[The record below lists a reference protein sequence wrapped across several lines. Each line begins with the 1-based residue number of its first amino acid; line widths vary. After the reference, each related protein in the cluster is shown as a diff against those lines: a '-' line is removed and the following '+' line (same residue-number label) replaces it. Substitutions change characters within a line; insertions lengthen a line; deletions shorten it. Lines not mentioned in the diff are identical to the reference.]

1 MKGNLVN
8 SKWFLS
14 IIVASLLMP
23 LSSCSER
30 RESLSSNTRQ
40 SFDITYSKKEIVIES
55 STKTGKDHFF
65 KKDGEYFSSSDSIL
79 FFSVVRDTIL
89 NATSGGID
97 YKTII
102 KKEENGQFTTSNYLV
117 SNTGCLFFLISYS
130 YDSDYHI
137 SKIVKCANV
146 VYQ

>member
-8 SKWFLS
+8 SKWFLL
-14 IIVASLLMP
+14 IIVASLLIP

-79 FFSVVRDTIL
+79 FFGV
-89 NATSGGID
+89 
-97 YKTII
+97 
-102 KKEENGQFTTSNYLV
+102 
-117 SNTGCLFFLISYS
+117 
-130 YDSDYHI
+130 
-137 SKIVKCANV
+137 
-146 VYQ
+146 

>member
-1 MKGNLVN
+1 MDHRSLAKQDKKHVGVSNYNQVKREILPQRKNLIKSKEDMKGNLVN

-55 STKTGKDHFF
+55 STKTEKDHFF
-65 KKDGEYFSSSDSIL
+65 KKDGEYW
-79 FFSVVRDTIL
+79 
-89 NATSGGID
+89 
-97 YKTII
+97 
-102 KKEENGQFTTSNYLV
+102 
-117 SNTGCLFFLISYS
+117 
-130 YDSDYHI
+130 
-137 SKIVKCANV
+137 
-146 VYQ
+146 